1 MKSKKIEELE
11 KSLGV
16 KFKNRQ
22 LLKQGL
28 IHRSYLNEVRGKRLE
43 SNERLEFLGDAVLEL
58 WTTEKLFHHFPD
70 LAEGV
75 LTNIRAALVC
85 TESLA
90 ESAQKLSL
98 GKHLYLG
105 RGEDKNGGR
114 KNPSLLAN
122 TFEAVLGA
130 IYLDSGWQTAAKF
143 LDRELSKKLL
153 LLGKTGDIKDA
164 KTKLQ
169 ELVQA
174 TKRITPSYKIIKEE
188 GPDHAKVFTSA
199 VYFNKD
205 KIACGKGQS
214 KREAEEKAAQK
225 ALTLVKNRI

>member
-16 KFKNRQ
+16 KFKNRE

-114 KNPSLLAN
+114 KNPSLLAD